1 MYKNN
6 HWHTVL
12 LPRYF
17 PGKTYVN
24 FIVVLEDMVTLA
36 APKLCA
42 WLQVMVSH
50 NAMLVNPKRQR
61 QSQTK
66 TNVCKLLE
74 KQTHIS
80 STENLIT

>member
-12 LPRYF
+12 LPTYF

-24 FIVVLEDMVTLA
+24 FIVVLGDMVTPA
-36 APKLCA
+36 ALKLCA

-50 NAMLVNPKRQR
+50 NAMLGNPKRQR

-66 TNVCKLLE
+66 TNVCKLLM
-74 KQTHIS
+74 KQQNIS
-80 STENLIT
+80 STKNLNT